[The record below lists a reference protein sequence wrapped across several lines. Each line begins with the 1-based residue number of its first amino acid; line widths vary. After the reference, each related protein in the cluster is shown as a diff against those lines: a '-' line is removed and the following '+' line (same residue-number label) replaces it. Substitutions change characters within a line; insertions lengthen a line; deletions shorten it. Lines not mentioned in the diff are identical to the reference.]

1 MPVTISLETP
11 RRKAHRARQPEVP
24 QIKCIP
30 LNAYVDSVY
39 YSRERKIKWSFY
51 NEDRLVGS
59 SAGFSS
65 LALSIIRFTLELVLL
80 GASRIS
86 GCAFA
91 NSRNISSVNAWP
103 TKPA

>member
-1 MPVTISLETP
+1 MPSYAHEETTQGQE
-11 RRKAHRARQPEVP
+11 KAHEEGQAAVGRKSDGCEV
-24 QIKCIP
+24 
-30 LNAYVDSVY
+30 NSVY

-65 LALSIIRFTLELVLL
+65 LALSIIRFTLELVLI
-80 GASRIS
+80 GASCIS

-91 NSRNISSVNAWP
+91 NTRNISSVNAWP
-103 TKPA
+103 T